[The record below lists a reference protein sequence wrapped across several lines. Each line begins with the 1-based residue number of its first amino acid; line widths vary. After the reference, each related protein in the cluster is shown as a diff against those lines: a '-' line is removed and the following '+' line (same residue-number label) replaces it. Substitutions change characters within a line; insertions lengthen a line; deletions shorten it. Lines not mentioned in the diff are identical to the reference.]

1 MKFTKMHGLGND
13 YVYLNGFTERVADAA
28 ALSRI
33 ISDRHT
39 GIGSDG
45 LILIQ
50 PSRNADVRMEMYNAD
65 GSRGEMC
72 GNGIRCVAKYAVERG
87 LARGPKL
94 RIETDAGIK
103 AVECVM
109 EGGKV
114 ASVRVDMGRP
124 ELKAKAIPTR
134 ITADRVVEYPLR
146 IGGVEYRITCVS
158 MGNPHAVVFV
168 HDLHKVDL
176 VEIGPKFEHA
186 PDFPNRINTHFVR
199 VDSPTHVTMRTWERG
214 SGATRACGTGACA
227 VCVAGVLTRRTER
240 RITTCLPGG
249 ELQIEWPDD
258 DHVYMTGE
266 AVEVFTGD
274 WPG

>member
-13 YVYLNGFTERVADAA
+13 YVYVNGFTEHVADPSKLAR
-28 ALSRI
+28 LV
-33 ISDRHT
+33 SDRHT

-45 LILIQ
+45 LIIIH
-50 PSRNADVRMEMYNAD
+50 PSKQADVCMEMYNAD

-87 LARGPKL
+87 LAPGPKL

-134 ITADRVVEYPLR
+134 ITADCVVEYPLR
-146 IGGVEYRITCVS
+146 IGGVEYHGVGIAHRDAGDTVIDPADSQRIID
-158 MGNPHAVVFV
+158 HAIRS
-168 HDLHKVDL
+168 D
-176 VEIGPKFEHA
+176 P
-186 PDFPNRINTHFVR
+186 
-199 VDSPTHVTMRTWERG
+199 
-214 SGATRACGTGACA
+214 
-227 VCVAGVLTRRTER
+227 RRDR
-240 RITTCLPGG
+240 LRL
-249 ELQIEWPDD
+249 
-258 DHVYMTGE
+258 
-266 AVEVFTGD
+266 
-274 WPG
+274 